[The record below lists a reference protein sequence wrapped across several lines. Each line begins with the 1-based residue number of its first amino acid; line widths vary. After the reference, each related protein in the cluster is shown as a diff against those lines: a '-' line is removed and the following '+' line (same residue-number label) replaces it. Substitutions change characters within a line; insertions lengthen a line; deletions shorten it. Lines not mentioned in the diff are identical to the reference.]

1 MINPVRYS
9 HTGPA
14 RTASRTE
21 VPEDSHAAGM
31 ADHPTLER
39 VCFEV
44 GVILAVTLGAASAV
58 PLVLSVCGIE

>member
-1 MINPVRYS
+1 MINPLRFS

-21 VPEDSHAAGM
+21 VQEGSRAGWTD
-31 ADHPTLER
+31 DHPTPES
-39 VCFEV
+39 VCFEI
-44 GVILAVTLGAASAV
+44 GVILAVTLGIAYAV